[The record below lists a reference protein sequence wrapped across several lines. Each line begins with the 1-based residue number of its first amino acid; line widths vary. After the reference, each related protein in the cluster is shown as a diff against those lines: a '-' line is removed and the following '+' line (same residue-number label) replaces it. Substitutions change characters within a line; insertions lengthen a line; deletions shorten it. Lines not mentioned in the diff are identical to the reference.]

1 MDNTFELKKG
11 KLVFDDDKIVITDY
25 AKNERRYRLFSSLIL
40 LTLGLFYLLKFM
52 KSGEMFTPVF
62 GLLMTTLGLV
72 NLAFEYF
79 KSVQNEIFYKDVKS
93 IRLNRVFFREV
104 LFIRL
109 NNNKTRRVNG
119 IYNTERLVE
128 YMKTIS
134 IQE

>member
-1 MDNTFELKKG
+1 MNNTFELKNG
-11 KLVFDDDKIVITDY
+11 KLVFEDAKIVITDN
-25 AKNERRYRLFSSLIL
+25 AKYERRYRLFSSFIL
-40 LTLGLFYLLKFM
+40 LALGLSSLMKFM
-52 KSGEMFTPVF
+52 KTGEMSTPVF
-62 GLLMTTLGLV
+62 GLLITTLGFV

-79 KSVQNEIFYKDVKS
+79 KSVQSEIFYKDVKS
-93 IRLNRVFFREV
+93 IRLNRVFFKEV

-128 YMKTIS
+128 YMQTIS

>member
-1 MDNTFELKKG
+1 MNNTFELKKG
-11 KLVFDDDKIVITDY
+11 KLVFEDDKIVITDN
-25 AKNERRYRLFSSLIL
+25 AKNEKRYRLFSSSIML
-40 LTLGLFYLLKFM
+40 LLGLSFLMKFM
-52 KSGEMFTPVF
+52 KTGETSSLSF
-62 GLLMTTLGLV
+62 GLLIGAAGLV

-79 KSVQNEIFYKDVKS
+79 KSFQSEILFKDVKS
-93 IRLNRVFFREV
+93 IRLNKVFFKEI
-104 LFIRL
+104 LFIKL